1 VGEWA
6 DLAAVDLAAPPLSGI
21 PAAGLLE
28 AIVFG
33 AGNEA
38 IKGTF
43 VGGKWRGAD

>member
-1 VGEWA
+1 LVPS
-6 DLAAVDLAAPPLSGI
+6 LAGI
-21 PAAGLLE
+21 PAAGLLD

-43 VGGKWRGAD
+43 VGGKWREAD